1 MEITTK
7 AIDFTSLALSGLTQ
21 RQAAIASNTANA
33 MTPDYQRKEVS
44 FEDQLQRILKQEDV
58 KTNIK
63 ELNSINFDKHP
74 ELLKY
79 KPQAQELA
87 FLGFDNFEE
96 FKPEVL
102 MDTSISNFENNNNV
116 TIEKEMMDMA
126 KTSMTYQALSTLQ
139 AKAFNGLN
147 NIIRGGGST

>member
-58 KTNIK
+58 KTIIK